1 MWHDNS
7 EASVILLIMAP
18 MRESI
23 EAQTRLPG
31 RRRPVRARPLRDD
44 APGTVPPTSVIEARQ
59 RLLDLDLGA
68 LWQRRELLYFLVWRD
83 VKVRY
88 KQTAIGAAWA
98 VLSPLLTVLIFA
110 VVFGRLAKIPSDGVP
125 YVIFAFAGFLPWTY
139 FAQALTRSS
148 TSLVG
153 NAHLITK
160 VYFPRLMIPLSA
172 VTTPAVDVCLSMLSL
187 VGLMLWYR
195 VTPTWTLL
203 ALPVFLGL
211 AAAIALA
218 VALWLAPLNVRYRD
232 VNHTIPFLVQA
243 WMYASPVVYPLSLVP
258 ESWRLV
264 YSLNP
269 MVGVI
274 EGFRWSLL
282 GAGPPSVMAIAV
294 SVAVTAPVLVG
305 GLVFF
310 RRMERAFADVI

>member
-1 MWHDNS
+1 
-7 EASVILLIMAP
+7 MA
-18 MRESI
+18 
-23 EAQTRLPG
+23 
-31 RRRPVRARPLRDD
+31 
-44 APGTVPPTSVIEARQ
+44 PPTSVIEARQ

-68 LWQRRELLYFLVWRD
+68 VWQRRELLYFLVWRD

-110 VVFGRLAKIPSDGVP
+110 VVFGRLAKIPSDNLP
-125 YVIFAFAGFLPWTY
+125 YVVFAFAGFLPWTY
-139 FAQALTRSS
+139 FSQALTRGSA
-148 TSLVG
+148 SLVG

-160 VYFPRLMIPLSA
+160 VYFPRLMIPLAA
-172 VTTPAVDVCLSMLSL
+172 VMTPAVDFCLSLL
-187 VGLMLWYR
+187 TLFALMLWYG
-195 VTPTWTLL
+195 VPPAWSLL
-203 ALPVFLGL
+203 ALPAYLLL
-211 AAAIALA
+211 AGTIAFAL
-218 VALWLAPLNVRYRD
+218 ALWLAPLNVRYRD
-232 VNHTIPFLVQA
+232 VSHTIPFLVQA

-258 ESWRLV
+258 EPWRVV

-274 EGFRWSLL
+274 EGFRWCLVGTDTL
-282 GAGPPSVMAIAV
+282 NVVAV
-294 SVAVTAPVLVG
+294 SVSLAVTLPALVG

>member
-1 MWHDNS
+1 
-7 EASVILLIMAP
+7 
-18 MRESI
+18 MREISRKGG
-23 EAQTRLPG
+23 ASPG
-31 RRRPVRARPLRDD
+31 VLDGEPATAGVATTITRRPE
-44 APGTVPPTSVIEARQ
+44 PPTFVIEAR
-59 RLLDLDLGA
+59 RGWFDLDLRA
-68 LWQRRELLYFLVWRD
+68 IWRRRELLYFLVWRD

-110 VVFGRLAKIPSDGVP
+110 VVFGRLARIPSDGLP
-125 YVIFAFAGFLPWTY
+125 YVVFAFAGFLPWNY

-148 TSLVG
+148 VSLVG
-153 NAHLITK
+153 NAQLITK
-160 VYFPRLMIPLSA
+160 VYFPRLMIPVAA
-172 VTTPAVDVCLSMLSL
+172 VLTPAVDALLSLVSL

-195 VTPTWTLL
+195 VTPAWSLL
-203 ALPVFLGL
+203 ALPAVLALVAL
-211 AAAIALA
+211 AALA
-218 VALWLAPLNVRYRD
+218 MGLWLAPINVRYRD

-243 WMYASPVVYPLSLVP
+243 WMFCSPVVYPLSLVP

-269 MVGVI
+269 MVGAI
-274 EGFRWSLL
+274 EAFRWSLL
-282 GAGPPSVMAIAV
+282 GAAPPEARAMLV
-294 SVAVTAPVLVG
+294 SVVTTLLLLFG

>member
-1 MWHDNS
+1 
-7 EASVILLIMAP
+7 
-18 MRESI
+18 
-23 EAQTRLPG
+23 
-31 RRRPVRARPLRDD
+31 
-44 APGTVPPTSVIEARQ
+44 VIEARE

-68 LWQRRELLYFLVWRD
+68 IWQRRELLYFLVWRD

-88 KQTAIGAAWA
+88 KQTVIGAAWA
-98 VLSPLLTVLIFA
+98 VLSPLVTVLIFA
-110 VVFGRLAKIPSDGVP
+110 IVFGGLAQIPSDGLP
-125 YVIFAFAGFLPWTY
+125 YIVFAFAGFLPWTY
-139 FAQALTRSS
+139 FAQALGRSS

-160 VYFPRLMIPLSA
+160 VYFPRLMIPLAA
-172 VTTPAVDVCLSMLSL
+172 VTTPAVDAGLSL
-187 VGLMLWYR
+187 LSVFGLMLWYR
-195 VTPTWTLL
+195 VVPTWNLL
-203 ALPVFLGL
+203 ALPLFLLL
-211 AAAIALA
+211 AASVALA

-258 ESWRLV
+258 DRWRLV

-274 EGFRWSLL
+274 EGFRWSLI
-282 GAGPPSVMAIAV
+282 GSGQPNFAAIGV
-294 SVAVTAPVLVG
+294 SVAVTIPLLLG
-305 GLVFF
+305 GVVFF

>member
-1 MWHDNS
+1 
-7 EASVILLIMAP
+7 MAP
-18 MRESI
+18 MRELV
-23 EAQTRLPG
+23 E
-31 RRRPVRARPLRDD
+31 RRTPAPRPCQPLI
-44 APGTVPPTSVIEARQ
+44 GSPTSVIEARQ
-59 RLLDLDLGA
+59 GLLDLDLGA
-68 LWQRRELLYFLVWRD
+68 IWQRRELLYFLVWRD

-110 VVFGRLAKIPSDGVP
+110 VVFGRLAKIPSDGLP
-125 YVIFAFAGFLPWTY
+125 YIVFAFAGFLPWTY
-139 FAQALTRSS
+139 FAQALARSS

-172 VTTPAVDVCLSMLSL
+172 ATTPAVDFCLSLLSL
-187 VGLMLWYR
+187 FGLMLWYR
-195 VTPTWTLL
+195 VAPTWNLL
-203 ALPVFLGL
+203 ALPLFLLL

-218 VALWLAPLNVRYRD
+218 VGLWLAPLNVRYRD

-243 WMYASPVVYPLSLVP
+243 WMYASPIVYPLSLVP

-269 MVGVI
+269 IVGVI
-274 EGFRWSLL
+274 EGFRWSLI
-282 GAGPPSVMAIAV
+282 GAGDLNVAAIGL
-294 SVAVTAPVLVG
+294 SVAVTLPVFLG

>member
-1 MWHDNS
+1 
-7 EASVILLIMAP
+7 MAP
-18 MRESI
+18 MNEHI
-23 EAQTRLPG
+23 DTRIHAP
-31 RRRPVRARPLRDD
+31 RPRRPVIGRARASADPNM
-44 APGTVPPTSVIEARQ
+44 GPPTSVIEAHQ
-59 RLLDLDLGA
+59 RLFDLDLGA

-110 VVFGRLAKIPSDGVP
+110 VVFGRLARIPSDGLP
-125 YVIFAFAGFLPWTY
+125 YIVFAFAGFLPWTY
-139 FAQALTRSS
+139 FAQALARSS
-148 TSLVG
+148 ASLVG

-172 VTTPAVDVCLSMLSL
+172 ATTPAVDFGLSL
-187 VGLMLWYR
+187 LSLFGLMLWYR
-195 VTPTWTLL
+195 VAPTWGLL
-203 ALPVFLGL
+203 ALPLFLLL
-211 AAAIALA
+211 AAALALA
-218 VALWLAPLNVRYRD
+218 VGLWLAPLNVRYRD

-258 ESWRLV
+258 EPWRLV

-274 EGFRWSLL
+274 EGFRWSLV
-282 GAGPPSVMAIAV
+282 GAGRANVVAIAL
-294 SVAVTAPVLVG
+294 SVAVTVPVLLG

>member
-1 MWHDNS
+1 MTPMS
-7 EASVILLIMAP
+7 ELTDLHAHVPKS
-18 MRESI
+18 RQRTS
-23 EAQTRLPG
+23 G
-31 RRRPVRARPLRDD
+31 RVRASG
-44 APGTVPPTSVIEARQ
+44 APSMGLPTSVIEARQ

-68 LWQRRELLYFLVWRD
+68 IWQRRELLYFLVWRD

-110 VVFGRLAKIPSDGVP
+110 VVFGRLAKIPSDGLP
-125 YVIFAFAGFLPWTY
+125 YIVFAFAGFLPWTY
-139 FAQALTRSS
+139 FAQALARSS

-160 VYFPRLMIPLSA
+160 VYFPRLIIPLSS
-172 VTTPAVDVCLSMLSL
+172 VLTPAVDFGLSVLTL
-187 VGLMLWYR
+187 FGLMAWYR
-195 VTPTWTLL
+195 IAPTWNLL
-203 ALPVFLGL
+203 ALPAYLLL
-211 AAAIALA
+211 AGVIAFS

-243 WMYASPVVYPLSLVP
+243 WMYASPVVYPVSLVP
-258 ESWRLV
+258 EPWRVL

-274 EGFRWSLL
+274 EGVRWCLLGTDSLQVTAVLVSLL
-282 GAGPPSVMAIAV
+282 
-294 SVAVTAPVLVG
+294 VTLPALVG

>member
-1 MWHDNS
+1 MISTPMPELVESRTSAPKPAQPDLGRAAVTS
-7 EASVILLIMAP
+7 GASV
-18 MRESI
+18 E
-23 EAQTRLPG
+23 
-31 RRRPVRARPLRDD
+31 
-44 APGTVPPTSVIEARQ
+44 PPTFVIEASR
-59 RLLDLDLGA
+59 RLIDLDLGA
-68 LWQRRELLYFLVWRD
+68 IWQRRELLYFLVWRD

-110 VVFGRLAKIPSDGVP
+110 VVFGRLAKIPSDGLP
-125 YVIFAFAGFLPWTY
+125 YIVFAFAGFLPWTY
-139 FAQALTRSS
+139 FAQAFSRSS

-172 VTTPAVDVCLSMLSL
+172 VTTPAVDFGLSL
-187 VGLMLWYR
+187 LSLIGLMLWYR
-195 VTPTWTLL
+195 ITPTWALL
-203 ALPVFLGL
+203 ALPGFLVM
-211 AAAIALA
+211 AAVIALG
-218 VALWLAPLNVRYRD
+218 VGLWLAPINVRYRD
-232 VNHTIPFLVQA
+232 VSHTVPFLAQV
-243 WMYASPVVYPLSLVP
+243 WMYCSPVVYPLTLVP

-282 GAGPPSVMAIAV
+282 GTRAPDMLAIALGAIV
-294 SVAVTAPVLVG
+294 GLSVLVG

-310 RRMERAFADVI
+310 RRMERSFADVI

>member
-1 MWHDNS
+1 MVPTRELVDSRIHVPRPQPP
-7 EASVILLIMAP
+7 VI
-18 MRESI
+18 
-23 EAQTRLPG
+23 G
-31 RRRPVRARPLRDD
+31 RARTSHGRSMGL
-44 APGTVPPTSVIEARQ
+44 PTSVIEARQ

-68 LWQRRELLYFLVWRD
+68 IWQRRELLYFLVWRD

-88 KQTAIGAAWA
+88 KQTVIGAAWA

-110 VVFGRLAKIPSDGVP
+110 VVFGRLAKIPSDGLP
-125 YVIFAFAGFLPWTY
+125 YVVFAFAGFLPWTY
-139 FAQALTRSS
+139 FAQALARGSA
-148 TSLVG
+148 SLVG

-160 VYFPRLMIPLSA
+160 VYFPRLMIPLAA
-172 VTTPAVDVCLSMLSL
+172 VATPAVDFCLSLL
-187 VGLMLWYR
+187 TLFALMLWYR
-195 VTPTWTLL
+195 VPPALSLL
-203 ALPVFLGL
+203 ALPAYLLL
-211 AAAIALA
+211 AATIAFAL
-218 VALWLAPLNVRYRD
+218 ALWLAPLNVRYRD

-258 ESWRLV
+258 EPWRVV

-274 EGFRWSLL
+274 EGFRWCIVGTDTLNVV
-282 GAGPPSVMAIAV
+282 AVAV
-294 SVAVTAPVLVG
+294 SLAVTLPALVG